1 MYDVYLKFLLLIGC
15 LLFLSYLA
23 ILHCMAVPDFSW
35 VCYVSDLQNW
45 KGETE
50 EVENHWEGSTWMKS
64 YIIKTHFGYHMDLVD
79 TGYDLDMTIYTSCYY
94 K

>member
-1 MYDVYLKFLLLIGC
+1 MTFISSSYFWLDVSNI
-15 LLFLSYLA
+15 LSGNST
-23 ILHCMAVPDFSW
+23 LHDFSW
-35 VCYVSDLQNW
+35 ICYVSDLQNW